1 MLAQP
6 IAHPGWLTAR
16 RMNRVRT
23 DVAGLVFAL
32 PFLVFYVL
40 FTVWP
45 IISGLLMSFFKVSLP
60 GGINGAGG
68 ANTLDYFGL
77 SGPVTVDVGAHLK
90 HTLGDLFTR
99 YQNLQLRHGDSY

>member
-45 IISGLLMSFFKVSLP
+45 IISGLLMSFFKVSLL
-60 GGINGAGG
+60 GGSWSFMG
-68 ANTLDYFGL
+68 LDNYAEAIGSPDFRSSL
-77 SGPVTVDVGAHLK
+77 WHSVQ
-90 HTLGDLFTR
+90 FTIK
-99 YQNLQLRHGDSY
+99 